1 MTLFDGKISQVYFV
15 QEIRLESVVMRRLE
29 ALGFNEGT
37 RIQIMNRKKN
47 GAMIVKVRGT
57 RLALGKMILKGI
69 DVKEDLL

>member
-29 ALGFNEGT
+29 ALGFNEST